1 MNSLSMSQTG
11 TASELTNPIS
21 LSEQQSS
28 SFGRI
33 LIIEDDRAIQKALQR
48 LFQSERYEVDLAR
61 DGTAGLELLRNSPPD
76 VLILD
81 LRLPGKP
88 GEEVCREIKQ
98 SFPNLPLIVLSGKAE
113 EVDKIFLLEIGADD
127 YVTKPFSPKEL
138 FARVRAAMR
147 RSTQKNYGDLFRFD
161 EVIVS
166 FSKMEVTRLGQP
178 VTFTA
183 QEFKTLRFM
192 LENAGRLLS
201 RDELLNKV
209 WGYQHYPTTRTVD
222 NHILK
227 LRQKLERDPSSPVHF
242 LTLHGAGYKFV
253 P

>member
-1 MNSLSMSQTG
+1 MNTLSTFTTG
-11 TASELTNPIS
+11 AASALALPIS
-21 LSEQQSS
+21 LSEQQSRS
-28 SFGRI
+28 LGRI
-33 LIIEDDRAIQKALQR
+33 LIIEDDLAIQKALKR
-48 LFQSERYEVDLAR
+48 LFESEGYEVDLAQ
-61 DGTAGLELLRNSPPD
+61 DGTAGLELLPNSPN

-98 SFPNLPLIVLSGKAE
+98 SVPNLPLIVLSGKAE
-113 EVDKIFLLEIGADD
+113 EADKVFLLEIGADD

-138 FARVRAAMR
+138 FARVRAVMR
-147 RSTQKNYGDLFRFD
+147 RSRLKTSSDLFRFD
-161 EVIVS
+161 DVIVS
-166 FSKMEVTRLGQP
+166 FSKMEVTRLGEP

-183 QEFKTLRFM
+183 LEFKTLKFM
-192 LENAGRLLS
+192 LENAERVLS

-209 WGYQHYPTTRTVD
+209 WGYHNYPTTRTVD